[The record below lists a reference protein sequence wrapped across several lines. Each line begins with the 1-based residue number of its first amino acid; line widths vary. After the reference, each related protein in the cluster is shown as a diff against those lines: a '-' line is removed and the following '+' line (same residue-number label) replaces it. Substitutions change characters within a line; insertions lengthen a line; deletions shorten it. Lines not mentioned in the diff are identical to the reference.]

1 MYFRF
6 PAVYFG
12 LGLLF
17 KKLNRFEESK
27 KYVILGISF
36 LQKGLAFTSFNWP
49 GLPSK
54 VITETLKDNLEVCL
68 QELLGEL
75 NQPKLPEATCR
86 YADCLTHRDQTHIIP
101 SESIYFSDP
110 DYKGHNRLL
119 CNSQCFLEY
128 HKVCWSLYKK
138 EMEGVGVDRDILDKN
153 CLTPDCEGIIVKFE
167 IYDHRGNVEKTLK
180 DEKREKKI
188 KEEEEKKREERKLKK
203 EELQRN
209 KAKNDGNKTKKKKR
223 KSPTPEEEDIQK
235 ASVNKYLPTIP
246 LFQGINVHNGLIK
259 KVI

>member
-49 GLPSK
+49 GLPAK